1 MSNLESVHRYP
12 QRVAFRVP
20 AGLPKAVEAAAARQ
34 FLSPSAWIRLA
45 LLRQLQTE
53 GVHLRT
59 DGRVST
65 QEEAP
70 RQRKARPAPH
80 EARP

>member
-1 MSNLESVHRYP
+1 MSNLETVHRYP

-53 GVHLRT
+53 GVRLTVHGNIETLDTGNIATR
-59 DGRVST
+59 RMR
-65 QEEAP
+65 A
-70 RQRKARPAPH
+70 AR
-80 EARP
+80 